1 MSRLRRNEHT
11 PYWFLILVVI
21 PAAVIVW
28 PLVHSS
34 KHHPTPAAPISVTT
48 TTIVPGV
55 YMVNG
60 QPWLVDSHGRLIAP
74 MGAICSAPGQPGC

>member
-1 MSRLRRNEHT
+1 MSRLRPNERT
-11 PYWFLILVVI
+11 PYWFLILVAI

-28 PLVHSS
+28 PLVHTS
-34 KHHPTPAAPISVTT
+34 KHRPPPPPSTVTTT

-55 YMVNG
+55 YTING

-74 MGAICSAPGQPGC
+74 MGAVCAGRPGC